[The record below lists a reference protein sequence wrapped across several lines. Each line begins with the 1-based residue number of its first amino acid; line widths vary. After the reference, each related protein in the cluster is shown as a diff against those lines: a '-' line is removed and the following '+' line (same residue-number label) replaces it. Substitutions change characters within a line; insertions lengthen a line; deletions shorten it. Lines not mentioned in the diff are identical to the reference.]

1 MKAFRV
7 SGIAPFGSQRQKF
20 SLDLPAEDSADA
32 EHRVYSI
39 LGSRHN
45 AKRRKIDIQ
54 SVEEINEKLSEEKK
68 VLDESIQK
76 KEQQQDQTAGG
87 KKRRKSKSKR
97 RKTSKRRSARKNK
110 KR

>member
-1 MKAFRV
+1 MYHPDSEEAKLLRERAVEKEKR
-7 SGIAPFGSQRQKF
+7 QRESKT
-20 SLDLPAEDSADA
+20 
-32 EHRVYSI
+32 
-39 LGSRHN
+39 N
-45 AKRRKIDIQ
+45 IQ
-54 SVEEINEKLSEEKK
+54 SVEEINEKLSKEKK

-76 KEQQQDQTAGG
+76 NEQQQDQTAGG